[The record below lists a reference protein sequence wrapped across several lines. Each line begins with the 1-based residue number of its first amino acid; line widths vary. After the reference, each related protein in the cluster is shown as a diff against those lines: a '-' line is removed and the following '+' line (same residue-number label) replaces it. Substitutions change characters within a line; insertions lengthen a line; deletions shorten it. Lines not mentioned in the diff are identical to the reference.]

1 MPQAIATATP
11 VAAIHALSFDF
22 MMSPLSTG
30 TRHLQPSIRKFQ
42 QSVGV

>member
-1 MPQAIATATP
+1 MHVATSA
-11 VAAIHALSFDF
+11 ALSFDF

-30 TRHLQPSIRKFQ
+30 TPHPQPSIREFR